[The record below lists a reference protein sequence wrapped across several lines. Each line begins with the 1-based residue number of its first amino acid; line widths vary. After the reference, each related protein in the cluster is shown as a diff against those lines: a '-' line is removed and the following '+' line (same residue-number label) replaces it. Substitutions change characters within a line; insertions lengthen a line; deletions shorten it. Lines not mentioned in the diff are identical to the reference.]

1 MRLQKYLSERG
12 VCSRRRAEEHIL
24 NGKIRVNGETVKVL
38 GTKVDPDR
46 DLVEYYSEVVE
57 TPQKL
62 RYIILN
68 KPYGVVTSCLQ
79 KGEVTV
85 KDLVEC
91 EERLFP
97 VGRLDKDSTGLVLM
111 TNDGTLAYRLMHPKF
126 LHEKEYVVDTEDSV
140 TEGMLE
146 KLAHGVKLEG
156 VQTSPCKIR
165 KVGPRRFR
173 IILREGRNRQIRKM
187 VKKVGTEVTKLDRI
201 RIENIRLGSLP
212 LGAWRELNFEEEY
225 ELFQRAGL
233 VRHAEALKS
242 ANRKSPRKEPKVV
255 LSAFAKKVKAKIKEE
270 PEEDYSSDMFEEG
283 EEKTVF
289 FPGTEEKNY
298 RGAFA
303 NRRKKGERL
312 TVRKEELESETAIL
326 PKEREEGVEEKR
338 FERKPGFKRPARARN
353 AMKGKAYPKK
363 KEYGGFE
370 ERYGMGKPAR
380 GFRGRKSE
388 IGGTGAS
395 GRRPSRPGGK
405 SSSFKGGRTGRPSPR
420 NGSGFTGKKRGRK

>member
-12 VCSRRRAEEHIL
+12 ICSRRRAEEHIL
-24 NGKIRVNGETVKVL
+24 AGKIRVNGEVVKVL
-38 GTKVDPDR
+38 GTKVDPDK
-46 DLVEYYSEVVE
+46 DLIEYDSEVVE

-85 KDLVEC
+85 KDLVDV

-126 LHEKEYVVDTEDSV
+126 LHEKEYVVDTEEAV
-140 TEGMLE
+140 TEGMLQ
-146 KLAHGVKLEG
+146 KLAQGVKLEG
-156 VQTSPCKIR
+156 VQTAPCKIK

-173 IILREGRNRQIRKM
+173 IILREGRNRQIRRM

-201 RIENIRLGSLP
+201 RIENVRLGSLP
-212 LGAWRELNFEEEY
+212 VGAWRELNFEEEY

-233 VRHAEALKS
+233 VRHAEALRS
-242 ANRKSPRKEPKVV
+242 ANRKCPRKEPQIV
-255 LSAFAKKVKAKIKEE
+255 LSAFAKKEKPKSAKEE
-270 PEEDYSSDMFEEG
+270 PIEDYSSEIFEEG
-283 EEKTVF
+283 EEKVSF
-289 FPGTEEKNY
+289 FPGTEAEEKNY

-303 NRRKKGERL
+303 NRRRKGERR
-312 TVRKEELESETAIL
+312 TVRKEELRSEVAVL
-326 PKEREEGVEEKR
+326 PKEREEDGEEKR

-353 AMKGKAYPKK
+353 ASKGRAYPKK
-363 KEYGGFE
+363 KEYGGYE
-370 ERYGMGKPAR
+370 ERYGMGKAARDIKGKKPTFRKGGSARRPA
-380 GFRGRKSE
+380 S
-388 IGGTGAS
+388 S
-395 GRRPSRPGGK
+395 GRS
-405 SSSFKGGRTGRPSPR
+405 
-420 NGSGFTGKKRGRK
+420 NFTGKKRGRK

>member
-12 VCSRRRAEEHIL
+12 ICSRRRAEEHIL
-24 NGKIRVNGETVKVL
+24 AGKIRVNGEVVKVL
-38 GTKVDPDR
+38 GTKVDPDK
-46 DLVEYYSEVVE
+46 DLIEYDSEVVE

-85 KDLVEC
+85 KDLVDV

-126 LHEKEYVVDTEDSV
+126 LHEKEYVVDTEEAV
-140 TEGMLE
+140 TEGMLQ
-146 KLAHGVKLEG
+146 KLAQGVKLEG
-156 VQTSPCKIR
+156 VQTAPCKIK

-173 IILREGRNRQIRKM
+173 IILREGRNRQIRRM

-201 RIENIRLGSLP
+201 RIENVRLGSLP
-212 LGAWRELNFEEEY
+212 VGAWRELNFEEEY

-233 VRHAEALKS
+233 VRHAEALRS
-242 ANRKSPRKEPKVV
+242 ANRKCPRKEPQIV
-255 LSAFAKKVKAKIKEE
+255 LSAFAKKEKPKSAKEE
-270 PEEDYSSDMFEEG
+270 PIEDYSSEMFEEG
-283 EEKTVF
+283 EEKVSF
-289 FPGTEEKNY
+289 FPGTEAEEKNY

-303 NRRKKGERL
+303 NRRKKGERR
-312 TVRKEELESETAIL
+312 TVRKEELRSEVAVL
-326 PKEREEGVEEKR
+326 PKEREEDSEEKR

-353 AMKGKAYPKK
+353 AAKGRAYPKK
-363 KEYGGFE
+363 KEYGGYE
-370 ERYGMGKPAR
+370 ERYGMGKAARDIKGKKPTFRKGGSARRPA
-380 GFRGRKSE
+380 S
-388 IGGTGAS
+388 S
-395 GRRPSRPGGK
+395 GRS
-405 SSSFKGGRTGRPSPR
+405 
-420 NGSGFTGKKRGRK
+420 NFTGKKRGRK